1 VRNDLQ
7 LILWVSATLWLA
19 DFREFVLWCT
29 MSLKERGG
37 GGWGRVP
44 FSRNLM
50 SPTPR
55 RKWYLT
61 TWRRAHEMVLDPI
74 PRSLPVHF
82 FGSRPQPPTSPL
94 KVEYLKLGTIEM
106 LTRKRHACQLLVI
119 FVSRTNDYSTSL
131 CHSNRLSQKSACCT
145 IAKDCD
151 SLLR

>member
-1 VRNDLQ
+1 
-7 LILWVSATLWLA
+7 
-19 DFREFVLWCT
+19 
-29 MSLKERGG
+29 
-37 GGWGRVP
+37 
-44 FSRNLM
+44 
-50 SPTPR
+50 
-55 RKWYLT
+55 
-61 TWRRAHEMVLDPI
+61 MVLDPI

-82 FGSRPQPPTSPL
+82 LGSRPQPLTSPL

-151 SLLR
+151 SLLKLTFAKACTFAIVSFCDSLTFAIVFCVYRALLQKRPFAKETHDFAAS